1 MFVTLSDGTVVE
13 AEPVETETSENA
25 ETSDPKPRFRDRV
38 KKFVADHPIITGAAI
53 STVVG
58 VVVMAL
64 TPPKKEEEEE
74 SEGHDLS
81 EEEVTELEAA
91 IADHLVTNE

>member
-13 AEPVETETSENA
+13 AEPVETESVENS
-25 ETSDPKPRFRDRV
+25 ETSDSKPRLMDRV
-38 KKFVADHPIITGAAI
+38 KKFVTDHPIITGAAI

-81 EEEVTELEAA
+81 AEEVETLESA
-91 IADHLVTNE
+91 IADHITANE

>member
-13 AEPVETETSENA
+13 AEPVETETSETA
-25 ETSDPKPRFRDRV
+25 ETADSKPRLRDRV
-38 KKFVADHPIITGAAI
+38 KKFISDHPIITGAAI

-64 TPPKKEEEEE
+64 TPPKKEEEE

>member
-13 AEPVETETSENA
+13 AEPVETESSEIS
-25 ETSDPKPRFRDRV
+25 ETSGSKPRFRDRV
-38 KKFVADHPIITGAAI
+38 KQFVTDHPIITGAAI

-64 TPPKKEEEEE
+64 TPTAKKEEVE
-74 SEGHDLS
+74 SEGQDLS
-81 EEEVTELEAA
+81 EEEVEALEAS
-91 IADHLVTNE
+91 IADHIVTNE

>member
-1 MFVTLSDGTVVE
+1 MFITLSDGTVVE
-13 AEPVETETSENA
+13 AEPVETESSENS
-25 ETSDPKPRFRDRV
+25 ETSDSKPRLRDRV
-38 KKFVADHPIITGAAI
+38 KKFVTDHPIITGAAI

-64 TPPKKEEEEE
+64 TPPKKEEEE

-81 EEEVTELEAA
+81 EEEVTELESA
-91 IADHLVTNE
+91 IADHIVTNE

>member
-13 AEPVETETSENA
+13 AEPVETESNENSG
-25 ETSDPKPRFRDRV
+25 TSDPKPRFKERV
-38 KKFVADHPIITGAAI
+38 KKFISDHPIITGAAI

-64 TPPKKEEEEE
+64 TPPKKEEEE
-74 SEGHDLS
+74 SEGQDLS
-81 EEEVTELEAA
+81 AEEVEALEAS
-91 IADHLVTNE
+91 IADHITANE

>member
-13 AEPVETETSENA
+13 AEPIETESSEKTETSD
-25 ETSDPKPRFRDRV
+25 SKPRFRDRV
-38 KKFVADHPIITGAAI
+38 KQFVADHPIITGAAI

-64 TPPKKEEEEE
+64 TPHKEEEPEE
-74 SEGHDLS
+74 EGQDLS
-81 EEEVTELEAA
+81 AEEVEALEAS
-91 IADHLVTNE
+91 IADHLTTNE

>member
-13 AEPVETETSENA
+13 AEPVETESEKTPK
-25 ETSDPKPRFRDRV
+25 TSDSKPRFRDRV
-38 KKFVADHPIITGAAI
+38 KQFVADHPIITGAAI

-64 TPPKKEEEEE
+64 TPHKEEEPEE
-74 SEGHDLS
+74 EGQDLS
-81 EEEVTELEAA
+81 AEEVEALEQS
-91 IADHLVTNE
+91 IADHLTTNE

>member
-13 AEPVETETSENA
+13 AEPVETESSENT
-25 ETSDPKPRFRDRV
+25 ETSDSKPRFRDRV
-38 KKFVADHPIITGAAI
+38 KQFVADHPIITGAAI

-64 TPPKKEEEEE
+64 TPPKKEEEE
-74 SEGHDLS
+74 SEEQDLS
-81 EEEVTELEAA
+81 AEEVEALEAS
-91 IADHLVTNE
+91 IADHLTTNE

>member
-25 ETSDPKPRFRDRV
+25 ETSDSKPRFRDRV
-38 KKFVADHPIITGAAI
+38 KQFVTDHPIITGAAI

-64 TPPKKEEEEE
+64 TPPKKEEEE
-74 SEGHDLS
+74 SEGQDLS
-81 EEEVTELEAA
+81 EEEVEALESP
-91 IADHLVTNE
+91 ITDHIVSD

>member
-13 AEPVETETSENA
+13 AEPVETETSETS
-25 ETSDPKPRFRDRV
+25 ETSDSKPSLRDRV
-38 KKFVADHPIITGAAI
+38 KKFITDHPIITGAAI

-64 TPPKKEEEEE
+64 TPPKKEEEE

-81 EEEVTELEAA
+81 EEEVTELEEA

>member
-13 AEPVETETSENA
+13 AEPVET

-64 TPPKKEEEEE
+64 TPPKKEEE
-74 SEGHDLS
+74 SEGRDLS
-81 EEEVTELEAA
+81 EEEVTALESAV
-91 IADHLVTNE
+91 ADHITANE

>member
-1 MFVTLSDGTVVE
+1 MFVTLTDGTVVE
-13 AEPVETETSENA
+13 AEPVDTESSENT
-25 ETSDPKPRFRDRV
+25 ENSDSKPRLRDRV
-38 KKFVADHPIITGAAI
+38 KQFVTDHPIITGAAI

-64 TPPKKEEEEE
+64 TPPKKEEE

>member
-13 AEPVETETSENA
+13 AEPVETATSENS
-25 ETSDPKPRFRDRV
+25 ETSDSKPRFRDRV
-38 KKFVADHPIITGAAI
+38 KKFVTDHPIITGAAI

-64 TPPKKEEEEE
+64 TPPKKEEEE
-74 SEGHDLS
+74 SEVQDLS
-81 EEEVTELEAA
+81 EEEVTELESA
-91 IADHLVTNE
+91 IADHITANE

>member
-13 AEPVETETSENA
+13 AEPVETESSENS
-25 ETSDPKPRFRDRV
+25 ETSDSKPRLRDRV
-38 KKFVADHPIITGAAI
+38 KKFVTDHPIITGAAI

-64 TPPKKEEEEE
+64 TPPKKEEEE

-81 EEEVTELEAA
+81 EEEVTALESAT
-91 IADHLVTNE
+91 ADHITANE

>member
-13 AEPVETETSENA
+13 AEPVETETSETP
-25 ETSDPKPRFRDRV
+25 ETSDSKPRFRDRV
-38 KKFVADHPIITGAAI
+38 KQFVTDHPIITGAAI

-64 TPPKKEEEEE
+64 TPPKKEEEE
-74 SEGHDLS
+74 SEGQDLS
-81 EEEVTELEAA
+81 EEEVTELESSIAGHI
-91 IADHLVTNE
+91 IAD

>member
-13 AEPVETETSENA
+13 AEPVETES
-25 ETSDPKPRFRDRV
+25 SDSPEPSNSNPRFRDRV
-38 KKFVADHPIITGAAI
+38 KQFVTDHPIITGAAI

-64 TPPKKEEEEE
+64 TPSSKQEDEEE
-74 SEGHDLS
+74 GKDLS
-81 EEEVTELEAA
+81 EEEVTALESA
-91 IADHLVTNE
+91 IADHITANE

>member
-13 AEPVETETSENA
+13 AEPVETESSDSP
-25 ETSDPKPRFRDRV
+25 ETSNSKPRFRDRV
-38 KKFVADHPIITGAAI
+38 KQFVTDHPIITGAAI

-64 TPPKKEEEEE
+64 TPSSKQEDEED
-74 SEGHDLS
+74 GKDLS
-81 EEEVTELEAA
+81 EEEVEALEST
-91 IADHLVTNE
+91 ITDHLVTNE

>member
-13 AEPVETETSENA
+13 AEPVETESSENS
-25 ETSDPKPRFRDRV
+25 ETSDSKPRLRDRV
-38 KKFVADHPIITGAAI
+38 KKFVTDHPIITGAAI

-58 VVVMAL
+58 IVVMAL
-64 TPPKKEEEEE
+64 TPPKKEEEE

-81 EEEVTELEAA
+81 EEEVEALEAS
-91 IADHLVTNE
+91 IAGHIVTNE

>member
-13 AEPVETETSENA
+13 AEPVETETSETP
-25 ETSDPKPRFRDRV
+25 ETSDSKSRLRDRV
-38 KKFVADHPIITGAAI
+38 KQFVTDHPIITGTAI
-53 STVVG
+53 SAVVG

-64 TPPKKEEEEE
+64 TPPKKEEEE

>member
-13 AEPVETETSENA
+13 AEPVETESE
-25 ETSDPKPRFRDRV
+25 ETPQTSDSKPRFRDRV
-38 KKFVADHPIITGAAI
+38 KQFVADHPIITGAAI

-64 TPPKKEEEEE
+64 TPHKEEE
-74 SEGHDLS
+74 GRDLS
-81 EEEVTELEAA
+81 AEEVEALEAS
-91 IADHLVTNE
+91 IADHITANE

>member
-13 AEPVETETSENA
+13 AEPVETESSDSP
-25 ETSDPKPRFRDRV
+25 ETSNSNPRFRDRV
-38 KKFVADHPIITGAAI
+38 KQFVTDHPIITGAAI

-64 TPPKKEEEEE
+64 TPSSKQEDEEE
-74 SEGHDLS
+74 GKDLS
-81 EEEVTELEAA
+81 EEEVTALESA
-91 IADHLVTNE
+91 IADHITANE

>member
-13 AEPVETETSENA
+13 AEPVETKSEENT
-25 ETSDPKPRFRDRV
+25 ETSDTKPSFRDRV
-38 KKFVADHPIITGAAI
+38 KKFISDHPIITGAAI

-64 TPPKKEEEEE
+64 TPPKKEEEE
-74 SEGHDLS
+74 SEGQDLS
-81 EEEVTELEAA
+81 EEEVTALESA
-91 IADHLVTNE
+91 IADHITANE

>member
-25 ETSDPKPRFRDRV
+25 ESSDPKPRFRDRV
-38 KKFVADHPIITGAAI
+38 KQFVTDHPIITGAAI

-64 TPPKKEEEEE
+64 TPPKKEEEE
-74 SEGHDLS
+74 SEGRDLS
-81 EEEVTELEAA
+81 EEEVTALESA
-91 IADHLVTNE
+91 IADHITANE

>member
-1 MFVTLSDGTVVE
+1 MFVTLTDGTVVE
-13 AEPVETETSENA
+13 AEPVDTESSENT
-25 ETSDPKPRFRDRV
+25 ENSDSKPRFRDRV

-64 TPPKKEEEEE
+64 TPSSKREDEEE
-74 SEGHDLS
+74 GKDLS
-81 EEEVTELEAA
+81 EEEVTALESA
-91 IADHLVTNE
+91 IADHITANE

>member
-13 AEPVETETSENA
+13 AEPVETESFDSP
-25 ETSDPKPRFRDRV
+25 ETSNSKPRFRDRV
-38 KKFVADHPIITGAAI
+38 KQFVTDHPIITGAAI

-64 TPPKKEEEEE
+64 TPSSKPEDEEE
-74 SEGHDLS
+74 GKDLS
-81 EEEVTELEAA
+81 EEEVTALESA
-91 IADHLVTNE
+91 IADHITANE

>member
-13 AEPVETETSENA
+13 AEPVETETSENS
-25 ETSDPKPRFRDRV
+25 ETSDSKHRFRDRV
-38 KKFVADHPIITGAAI
+38 KKFVTDHPIITGAAI

-64 TPPKKEEEEE
+64 TPTAKEEEKE

-81 EEEVTELEAA
+81 EEEVTELESA
-91 IADHLVTNE
+91 IADHIVSD

>member
-1 MFVTLSDGTVVE
+1 MFVTLTDGTIVE
-13 AEPVETETSENA
+13 AEPVETENSETS
-25 ETSDPKPRFRDRV
+25 ETSDSKPRFRDRV
-38 KKFVADHPIITGAAI
+38 KQFVTDHPIITGAAI

-74 SEGHDLS
+74 SEGRDLS
-81 EEEVTELEAA
+81 EEEATELESA
-91 IADHLVTNE
+91 IADHIVSD

>member
-13 AEPVETETSENA
+13 AEPVETESSDSP
-25 ETSDPKPRFRDRV
+25 ETSNSKPRFRDRV
-38 KKFVADHPIITGAAI
+38 KKFVTDHPIITSAAI

-64 TPPKKEEEEE
+64 TPHKEEEPEE
-74 SEGHDLS
+74 GRDLS
-81 EEEVTELEAA
+81 AEEVEALEAS
-91 IADHLVTNE
+91 ITDHITANE

>member
-13 AEPVETETSENA
+13 AEPVETESSETP
-25 ETSDPKPRFRDRV
+25 ETSDSNPRFRDRV
-38 KKFVADHPIITGAAI
+38 KKFISDHPIITGAAI

-64 TPPKKEEEEE
+64 TPPKKEEEE
-74 SEGHDLS
+74 SEGRDLS
-81 EEEVTELEAA
+81 EEEVEALEAS

>member
-13 AEPVETETSENA
+13 AEPVETESSDSP
-25 ETSDPKPRFRDRV
+25 ETSNSKPRFLDRV
-38 KKFVADHPIITGAAI
+38 KQFVTDHSIITGAAI

-64 TPPKKEEEEE
+64 TPSSKREDEED
-74 SEGHDLS
+74 GKDLS
-81 EEEVTELEAA
+81 EDEVEALESA
-91 IADHLVTNE
+91 ITDHLVTNE

>member
-13 AEPVETETSENA
+13 AEPVETESSDSP
-25 ETSDPKPRFRDRV
+25 ETSNSKPRFRDRV
-38 KKFVADHPIITGAAI
+38 KQFVTDHPIITGAAI

-64 TPPKKEEEEE
+64 TPSSKQEDEED
-74 SEGHDLS
+74 GKDLS
-81 EEEVTELEAA
+81 EEEVEALESA
-91 IADHLVTNE
+91 ITDHLVTNE

>member
-13 AEPVETETSENA
+13 AEPVETESSDSP
-25 ETSDPKPRFRDRV
+25 ETSNSKPRFRDRV
-38 KKFVADHPIITGAAI
+38 KQFVTDHPIITGAAI

-64 TPPKKEEEEE
+64 TPSSKQEDEEE
-74 SEGHDLS
+74 GKDLS
-81 EEEVTELEAA
+81 EEEVTALESA
-91 IADHLVTNE
+91 IADHITANE

>member
-13 AEPVETETSENA
+13 AEPVETESSETP
-25 ETSDPKPRFRDRV
+25 ETSDSKARFRDRV
-38 KKFVADHPIITGAAI
+38 KQFVTDHPIITGAAI

-64 TPPKKEEEEE
+64 TPTANKEDEEE
-74 SEGHDLS
+74 SKDLS
-81 EEEVTELEAA
+81 EEEVEAIEA
-91 IADHLVTNE
+91 SIADHIVTNE